1 MQRIARNASVLVVV
15 WQVVGA
21 PLAAALLLMEGVGG
35 LHGWQWLFIIEGAAT
50 CLWGIVLAV
59 SSCHWF
65 TAASGELLRHTRIV
79 TDEHC
84 PWVGVQSKGRCVFP
98 LD

>member
-1 MQRIARNASVLVVV
+1 MPCLGTLAYRSCIAEERAAVHTCGLAV

-21 PLAAALLLMEGVGG
+21 PLAAALLLMEGVCG

-59 SSCHWF
+59 SSF
-65 TAASGELLRHTRIV
+65 S
-79 TDEHC
+79 
-84 PWVGVQSKGRCVFP
+84 VFKT
-98 LD
+98 L

>member
-1 MQRIARNASVLVVV
+1 MRCYKSAERASVLVVAR
-15 WQVVGA
+15 QVVGA

-59 SSCHWF
+59 SCCCCF
-65 TAASGELLRHTRIV
+65 VAMPGKLFLTFCIV
-79 TDEHC
+79 RDKHC
-84 PWVGVQSKGRCVFP
+84 PGVGS
-98 LD
+98 